1 MQLIKLVKD
10 KRDNIQIYLLCL
22 IAATIPFSLKY
33 GNIAVIITITFNILF
48 FQKENFKQFK
58 YFKSWYL
65 VVFFLITVASALF
78 SKDFKTGLKHLD
90 LTLLLLL
97 FSIIFANT
105 RITKE
110 VTHKV
115 LSALYVTSVLCTL
128 VLIVNALY
136 KFVNGVSIKELTF
149 HEFTRLFDQHPVYY
163 SMYLSLAMF
172 YVCFISSKEIKKIFK
187 GRLLFFT
194 SLVIISIGL
203 VFCAS
208 KAVLVINLIAF
219 FSFYILKNQT
229 RKNKIIFLLLVPVL
243 CVLIYNVP
251 FVKDRF
257 ESGLRFN
264 KNIALFQPTNDFN
277 QKKQFTY
284 DEKTDISDLE
294 LRYILGKINIY
305 HATKDEK
312 LLFGYG
318 QGDTRHY
325 FNYYFFTYNLG
336 PNWYENF
343 NVHNQFIHFLVMYGF
358 FVLLFFIAYLIYS
371 FKLAIHKKDALQ
383 FYFLLL
389 TCFVFIF
396 EVVLVRNK
404 GIIFFYFFNSLFLFN
419 TNNLENSNTR
429 DKRHT

>member
-358 FVLLFFIAYLIYS
+358 FVLLFFI
-371 FKLAIHKKDALQ
+371 
-383 FYFLLL
+383 
-389 TCFVFIF
+389 
-396 EVVLVRNK
+396 VR
-404 GIIFFYFFNSLFLFN
+404 
-419 TNNLENSNTR
+419 R
-429 DKRHT
+429 